1 MAVLPK
7 RVPLDDRQRDQ
18 LDALLDLSS
27 EEFQLQDREISF
39 IDEMDKRRDH
49 RFVESQLNRL
59 DRIYRKVFGSDGS
72 G

>member
-1 MAVLPK
+1 VAVLPK